1 MVLTNS
7 SSRSRNKNRYIA
19 STQLGGGPIKMGL
32 PYQIGRISSNLIEFK
47 LRTYY
52 KNNEIDLPI
61 IKSVIV
67 YNYDTI
73 LLNVLRKL
81 TAFIILNDNTIIN
94 ISETIE
100 ETSNQYVNSYIQ
112 NFPNNTSINNMSQLN
127 PLKKDIKDMKFGY
140 SLLYIHT
147 TDNNLNIYY
156 HNDYNIGGFTI
167 NDLTVDPSLTSEEL
181 IEQLNYLIIP
191 ITFYSIYNNST
202 NFSNINKVF
211 FYSSLYYHDSL
222 FAIKTDGSLIS
233 HGSIING
240 AGSIIA
246 LKISNFPTINFTLY
260 QNNELEIN
268 NLIDMVSINN
278 YSGILLSNI
287 GLRSDG
293 KVVIWGY
300 YITNIIDT
308 NTDFFNNNSHI
319 TTVNNNTVGNYIE
332 VKNYLIPDN
341 SIVLID
347 SDYYN
352 MKHNLTEIIKIYSNN
367 ENIFIA
373 LKNNGKI
380 IMFSQ
385 SNTISTT
392 INSLIYY
399 DLTNQTPLTIDNTTS
414 TINEIDDLKEI
425 YILGSNN
432 FIGLTNE
439 NNCVFWGP
447 STFIDTIVGLSNKE
461 RLSNINKIIL
471 YENSQYNTI
480 QFTALRNDSTIF
492 FYSENSTTDIWL
504 EWNDVIDAY
513 ANEFSYSFLR
523 ANNKVSNIGSSF
535 SGGLMTSSIINDT
548 YIDEPLL
555 DIKKIVSYPFGF
567 AYLKTDNTCFYWD
580 TQSGTILYLSEVLHD
595 IHATD
600 NGFLVIYNDQRTYN
614 YYTPYIAL

>member
-1 MVLTNS
+1 
-7 SSRSRNKNRYIA
+7 
-19 STQLGGGPIKMGL
+19 MGL
-32 PYQIGRISSNLIEFK
+32 PYQIGRISSNLISFK

-52 KNNEIDLPI
+52 KERKIDLTT

-67 YNYDTI
+67 YNYDEI
-73 LLNVLRKL
+73 LLNALRKL
-81 TAFIILNDNTIIN
+81 TAFIILKDNTIIN

-100 ETSNQYVNSYIQ
+100 DTSNKYVNSYIQ
-112 NFPNNTSINNMSQLN
+112 NFPNNTSINNISQLN

-140 SLLYIHT
+140 SLLYVHT
-147 TDNNLNIYY
+147 VDNDLSIYY
-156 HNDYNIGGFTI
+156 DYGYNIGGLTI
-167 NDLTVDPSLTSEEL
+167 DDLTVDPNLTSEEL
-181 IEQLNYLIIP
+181 IEQLNYSLIP
-191 ITFYSIYNNST
+191 LPFYSIYNNSQ

-211 FYSSLYYHDSL
+211 LNSSTFFHDNL

-233 HGSIING
+233 HGYITSG
-240 AGSIIA
+240 AGSIIV
-246 LKISNFPTINFTLY
+246 LNILNFPTINFTLY
-260 QNNELEIN
+260 QNNTLEIN
-268 NLIDMVSINN
+268 NLVDIKFLKNSETS
-278 YSGILLSNI
+278 YSNI

-293 KVVIWGY
+293 KIVIWGY
-300 YITNIIDT
+300 YTTNIIDT
-308 NTDFFNNNSHI
+308 NTDFFNNNNHI

-341 SIVLID
+341 GNVLID

-352 MKHNLTEIIKIYSNN
+352 MKDNLTQIAKIYSNN
-367 ENIFIA
+367 TNIFIG

-380 IMFSQ
+380 VMFSQ

-399 DLTNQTPLTIDNTTS
+399 DLTNQTPLTIDNATS
-414 TINEIDDLKEI
+414 TINEIDNLKEI

-447 STFIDTIVGLSNKE
+447 STFIDIIVGISNKE

-471 YENSQYNTI
+471 YENSKYNTT
-480 QFTALRNDSTIF
+480 QFAALRNDSTIF
-492 FYSENSTTDIWL
+492 FYSEYVTTDIWL

-523 ANNKVSNIGSSF
+523 ANNKVSNIGASF

-580 TQSGTILYLSEVLHD
+580 THSGTIIYLSEVLHD